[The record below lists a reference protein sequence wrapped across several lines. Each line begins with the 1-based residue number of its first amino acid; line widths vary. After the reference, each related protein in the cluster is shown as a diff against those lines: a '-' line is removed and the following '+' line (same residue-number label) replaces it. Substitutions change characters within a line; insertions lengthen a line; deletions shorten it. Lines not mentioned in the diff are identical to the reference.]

1 MATPETPDT
10 STLVEEKIDAAREAS
25 DRMGKF
31 RERVETVAEN
41 VKAKASEL
49 REKIRETEFDD
60 VVENS
65 RRFVRDN
72 PGKSLAIALGV
83 GFLIGLLVRRRSD
96 D

>member
-1 MATPETPDT
+1 MAASETPDT
-10 STLVEEKIDAAREAS
+10 PGLVEEKIDAARDAT
-25 DRMGKF
+25 DRMGRL
-31 RERVETVAEN
+31 RERVGTVAES

-60 VVENS
+60 VVENT

-72 PGKSLAIALGV
+72 PGKSIAIALGV
-83 GFLIGLLVRRRSD
+83 GFLIGMLVRRRSD